1 MKPSPREK
9 SSMIF
14 RSALGAMAWIAVILD
29 FILSDEL
36 IWNFISYFTIIS
48 NTLIAVAMTMTVT
61 VPGSRFGAFFSR
73 SGIQSALALYIIIVG
88 LVYNFNLRNTWAIT
102 GFLSIVDYLLHV
114 VIPLAYIVY
123 WLIFIPKRALN
134 WTHSIIWLIFPLV
147 YLGYSLA
154 RGAITGWYPYP
165 FLDVAKLGYEK
176 VLLNSAFVTSGFLL
190 FAVLLIFINRS
201 VKLLPKRTRST

>member
-1 MKPSPREK
+1 
-9 SSMIF
+9 MIF
-14 RSALGAMAWIAVILD
+14 RSALGAMAWFAVILD

-48 NTLIAVAMTMTVT
+48 NTLIAVAMTLTVT
-61 VPGSRFGAFFSR
+61 VPKSRFGAFFSR